1 MHNDYFFLRIPPRGL
16 DARAAFAPWATFG
29 GPGPGGF
36 RRRGGGGGRA
46 RRGDVR
52 AAILALLQE
61 RPMHGYEII
70 TELASR
76 TADVWRP
83 SPGSVYPTLQLLEDE
98 GLVNSVE
105 SAGKRRFS
113 LTAEGPLRRQPSDR
127 ERPPGKSSPTVR
139 SPRPHDSARR
149 PSSSPRRLDRS
160 LTPAPPPSGDRSP
173 RSSARRADD
182 CTHCWLKTPPRTEPP
197 SGSYVAG
204 TVIRPVE
211 HGLFTTARS
220 LRPVH
225 YGLLSTA
232 CSVRVV

>member
-1 MHNDYFFLRIPPRGL
+1 MHNDHFSWRIPPRGL

-76 TADVWRP
+76 TDDVWRP

-113 LTAEGPLRRQPSDR
+113 LTAEGLAAAAERQ
-127 ERPPGKSSPTVR
+127 GKAPWEELA
-139 SPRPHDSARR
+139 DSADPEASRLR
-149 PSSSPRRLDRS
+149 EAAFQLAAAVGQVAHTGTAAQRGQVAAILNETRRRLYALLAED
-160 LTPAPPPSGDRSP
+160 PA
-173 RSSARRADD
+173 
-182 CTHCWLKTPPRTEPP
+182 
-197 SGSYVAG
+197 
-204 TVIRPVE
+204 
-211 HGLFTTARS
+211 
-220 LRPVH
+220 
-225 YGLLSTA
+225 
-232 CSVRVV
+232 